1 MTNENIIFSRY
12 EFKYIVDNVI
22 ANKIQEKLQ
31 SYIRLDNF
39 AKEQKSQ
46 SHKVVSL
53 YFDDNRYTAYH
64 DKIDGLHTNKNLGS
78 GVIQKINTLLKMKGR
93 TNNFVVKKELKSK
106 IRISIKKGFDLT
118 RDLANLYLYSNNTLL
133 SRFMLFLIKK
143 KNRLY

>member
-46 SHKVVSL
+46 SYKVVSL

-64 DKIDGLHTNKNLGS
+64 DKIDGLHTRQNLGS
-78 GVIQKINTLLKMKGR
+78 GVIQKK
-93 TNNFVVKKELKSK
+93 
-106 IRISIKKGFDLT
+106 LT
-118 RDLANLYLYSNNTLL
+118 IPR
-133 SRFMLFLIKK
+133 LFGNERPNK
-143 KNRLY
+143 